1 MAIVKRANVELRVP
15 EERVKEYLEMGYS
28 VIDSDG
34 NVIQRCQ
41 PQTLEDYKR
50 YARELEEQ
58 IAELQKAA
66 TKAKSKKA
74 E

>member
-15 EERVKEYLEMGYS
+15 EDQVKEYLDLGYS

-34 NVIQRCQ
+34 NVIQHCK

-50 YARELEEQ
+50 YARELETQ
-58 IAELQKAA
+58 IEELQKAA
-66 TKAKSKKA
+66 KAKGKKA